1 MISRQCRP
9 FLGNEK
15 CYRQTPVRFT
25 DILFEEFFFF
35 PEISIIERFV
45 DKHQNYPLNGFLKYG
60 IKTLR
65 VK

>member
-1 MISRQCRP
+1 M
-9 FLGNEK
+9 
-15 CYRQTPVRFT
+15 RFT

-45 DKHQNYPLNGFLKYG
+45 DKHQNYPINGFLKYG

>member
-1 MISRQCRP
+1 M
-9 FLGNEK
+9 
-15 CYRQTPVRFT
+15 RFT
-25 DILFEEFFFF
+25 DILFEEFFF

-45 DKHQNYPLNGFLKYG
+45 DKHQNYPLNGFLKYR

>member
-1 MISRQCRP
+1 M
-9 FLGNEK
+9 
-15 CYRQTPVRFT
+15 RFT

-35 PEISIIERFV
+35 PEISVIERFV
-45 DKHQNYPLNGFLKYG
+45 DKQQNYPINGFLKYG